1 MEVNRGLPFLQS
13 TAFVFVLVSVSMS
26 PSVAELQAA
35 TVDHVQAVKENIK
48 EQEAAKTAE
57 VVDKV
62 GGAYL

>member
-1 MEVNRGLPFLQS
+1 
-13 TAFVFVLVSVSMS
+13 MS